1 MKEYFDYSIR
11 SAPSGQAESS
21 STLGTRFLNSLDT
34 LNRIDPTLFTNWE
47 IMDFPASA
55 SIPLAAARPRIDA
68 IVEANIT
75 RGDRGQPLPNYGYS
89 CVAFTDNAAK
99 SRNTTLSVKAG
110 GKDEGHI
117 SLETGSYKVA
127 PDPSILTY
135 SFFRAVLLAIN
146 ATWSPPWSCAQAF
159 RVGYYKVPLFPG
171 APLFPYSRFHIPW
184 IGYLSSQLAAD
195 IGLPPEILRENTPSG
210 GLLMTATKDRL
221 DPTNPEHL
229 RRARILAETLIART
243 GYSSS

>member
-1 MKEYFDYSIR
+1 MKGYFDYSIC

-34 LNRIDPTLFTNWE
+34 LNRIDPTIFTNWE

-55 SIPLAAARPRIDA
+55 SIPLAAARPRIGA

-75 RGDRGQPLPNYGYS
+75 RDDHGKPSPHYGYS
-89 CVAFTDNAAK
+89 CVAFTDNATK
-99 SRNTTLSVKAG
+99 PRNVTLTIKAG
-110 GKDEGHI
+110 GKDQGHI
-117 SLETGSYKVA
+117 SLETGSYRVA

-135 SFFRAVLLAIN
+135 RFFRAALLAIN
-146 ATWSPPWSCAQAF
+146 AIWSPPWSCAQAF
-159 RVGYYKVPLFPG
+159 RLGYYEVPLVPG

-184 IGYLSSQLAAD
+184 IAYLSAPLAAGVD
-195 IGLPPEILRENTPSG
+195 RAPEILSENTPSG

-221 DPTNPEHL
+221 DPTNPEHM
-229 RRARILAETLIART
+229 RRARVLAETLIART
-243 GYSSS
+243 GYSSA